1 MGEDKAQLSKL
12 LMGRRVQ
19 LAEELSMSFTLSF
32 ECNEVVKHVSW
43 KISAIYVVYNVGSS
57 KKQLRCALWVLCL
70 FIA

>member
-32 ECNEVVKHVSW
+32 ECNEVVKHVS
-43 KISAIYVVYNVGSS
+43 
-57 KKQLRCALWVLCL
+57 
-70 FIA
+70 